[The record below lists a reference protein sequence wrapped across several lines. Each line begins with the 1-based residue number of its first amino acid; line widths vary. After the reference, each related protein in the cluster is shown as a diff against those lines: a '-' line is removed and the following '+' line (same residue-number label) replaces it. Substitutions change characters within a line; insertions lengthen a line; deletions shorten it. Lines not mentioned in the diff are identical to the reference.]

1 MAEVFYS
8 KYTAQQIESLLDTV
22 ADNNGINTDNDT
34 ELYGFRICGP
44 ESSPYSRVEYIGAN
58 RNYEPAGMDF
68 ANDKFNYGSWEN
80 AFFIK
85 NLKPVMLY
93 SDGSIAYELDKNDYS
108 LKVDGTA
115 SDIDNVNFDGN
126 AMIGFPTIWFKSYQT
141 GIYKYVFISNK
152 QLDEDYHAYSH
163 TDNNGQIID
172 YCFVRMFE
180 GSLINSKLRSISGQ
194 SLMVSNTAANEITYA
209 TANNT
214 TSDVIWYT
222 GLVNDMQ
229 MINRL
234 LILISKSTNTQA
246 TFGYGHYTGGSSASS
261 LLKTGTMN
269 DKGLFWGTNTTGK
282 GVKVFGIENWWGNA
296 WERIGG
302 YILNSYKIYA
312 KFTYGRED
320 GSTTDGYNLD
330 GTGYNLITNYTLPS
344 VSGVYIKENYC
355 DKFGFWPYLTGG
367 TQETYETDGLWTT
380 SGITYGLFGGYCS
393 NGFLVGALYV
403 SLAAAASVSY
413 WTFSASLSCKPLKQ

>member
-1 MAEVFYS
+1 MAEIFQS

-22 ADNNGINTDNDT
+22 SDKYGINTDDDI

-44 ESSPYSRVEYIGAN
+44 ESSPYSRVEYLGAN
-58 RNYEPAGMDF
+58 KNYEPASMDF
-68 ANDKFNYGSWEN
+68 ANDKFCYGSWGN

-108 LKVDGTA
+108 LKADGTV

-126 AMIGFPTIWFKSYQT
+126 AMMGFPTIWFKSYQT
-141 GIYKYVFISNK
+141 GIYKYVFVSNK
-152 QLDEDYHAYSH
+152 KLDENYHAYSH

-172 YCFVRMFE
+172 YCFVRIFE
-180 GSLINSKLRSISGQ
+180 GSLINNKLRSISGQ
-194 SLMVSNTAANEITYA
+194 SLMVQKTASNEITYA
-209 TANNT
+209 TANNI
-214 TSDVIWYT
+214 TSDIIWYT

-246 TFGYGHYTGGSSASS
+246 TFGYGHYTGGKDASS

-269 DKGLFWGTNTTGK
+269 DKGLFWGINTTGK
-282 GVKVFGIENWWGNA
+282 GVKIFGIENWWGNA

-302 YILNSYKIYA
+302 YISNAYKIYT
-312 KFTYGRED
+312 KFTYGKED
-320 GSTTDGYNLD
+320 GSTTEGYNID
-330 GTGYNLITNYTLPS
+330 GTGYNLITNYTLSS
-344 VSGVYIKENYC
+344 VAGAYIKENC
-355 DKFGFWPYLTGG
+355 CNKFGFWPYITVG
-367 TQETYETDGLWTT
+367 TQETYETDGLWAG
-380 SGITYGLFGGYCS
+380 SSIMYSMFGGNCA
-393 NGFLVGALYV
+393 NGFLVGALSINLNNTV
-403 SLAAAASVSY
+403 SHSAWGV
-413 WTFSASLSCKPLKQ
+413 SASLSCKPLKQ

>member
-1 MAEVFYS
+1 MAEIFQS

-22 ADNNGINTDNDT
+22 ADNNGITTDDDT

-44 ESSPYSRVEYIGAN
+44 EDSPYSRVEYIGAN

-115 SDIDNVNFDGN
+115 SDIDNINFDGN

-141 GIYKYVFISNK
+141 GIYKYVFVSNK

-172 YCFVRMFE
+172 YCFVRIFE
-180 GSLINSKLRSISGQ
+180 GSLINDKLRSISGQ
-194 SLMVSNTAANEITYA
+194 SLMVLKTAANEITYA

-222 GLVNDMQ
+222 GLANDMQ

-234 LILISKSTNTQA
+234 LILISKSTNSQA
-246 TFGYGHYTGGSSASS
+246 TFGYGHYTGGSTASS

-296 WERIGG
+296 WERIAG
-302 YILNSYKIYA
+302 YIMNACKIYA
-312 KFTYGRED
+312 KLTYGKED
-320 GSTTDGYNLD
+320 GSTTEGYNLD
-330 GTGYNLITNYTLPS
+330 GTGYNLITNYTLPF
-344 VSGVYIKENYC
+344 VLGVYIKENYC
-355 DKFGFWPYLTGG
+355 DEFGFWPYLTGG
-367 TQETYETDGLWTT
+367 AQETYETDGLWTT
-380 SGITYGLFGGYCS
+380 SGIAYCFFGGDCYS
-393 NGFLVGALYV
+393 DLAVGALCVYLHV
-403 SLAAAASVSY
+403 DASVSI
-413 WTFSASLSCKPLKQ
+413 WSVSASLSCKPLKQ